1 MSRHSPPAQLILLLP
16 TVASV
21 STPHSFGSNWLTLG
35 NTVQAAVGIGIVT
48 WLVCTI
54 SSYKWICESPFHI
67 CYEIV
72 HSYFPM
78 FLETAVLETAL
89 NMRVHWVVYTCWLAL
104 HLETQ
109 SQTFPYYMCTFAQV
123 VRPQLSLFY
132 LAVLSQVDGVVAE
145 RHALC
150 VLRSSWSWLYSWRMR
165 GPAVHG
171 AWWRMLLW
179 QISSSWLGCH
189 SAGEADASME
199 FENDFDLQ
207 RHDNTAYAIA
217 ASRNPGD
224 DGSMYLLLSF
234 KSIANSVLC
243 FW

>member
-1 MSRHSPPAQLILLLP
+1 MPIEAPCAHWWRVLEFVTCHAGLKNATKQYILTHGRRAP
-16 TVASV
+16 FIPNSV
-21 STPHSFGSNWLTLG
+21 SVKGYSRFT
-35 NTVQAAVGIGIVT
+35 
-48 WLVCTI
+48 
-54 SSYKWICESPFHI
+54 Y
-67 CYEIV
+67 Y
-72 HSYFPM
+72 
-78 FLETAVLETAL
+78 
-89 NMRVHWVVYTCWLAL
+89 RLAL

-109 SQTFPYYMCTFAQV
+109 SQTFPYSMYTFAQV

-189 SAGEADASME
+189 RAGAADASME

-207 RHDNTAYAIA
+207 RHDKAAYAIA
-217 ASRNPGD
+217 ASRHPID
-224 DGSMYLLLSF
+224 DGRLYLLVSF
-234 KSIANSVLC
+234 HSLANSVLWFC
-243 FW
+243 